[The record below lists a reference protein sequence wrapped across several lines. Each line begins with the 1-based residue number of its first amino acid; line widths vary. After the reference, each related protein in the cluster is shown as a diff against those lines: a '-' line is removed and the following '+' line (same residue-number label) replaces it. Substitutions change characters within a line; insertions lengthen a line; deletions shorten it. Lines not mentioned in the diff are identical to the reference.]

1 MQVCSLEKLKLPS
14 YMPGWKLDKI
24 CNQIRNKLS
33 PSTNVPDLEE
43 CSATVDGNNNNI
55 EVAMAIPD
63 AADAASSTG
72 VIGLS
77 QATSEWVF
85 IGLILALS
93 AAVAVLWI
101 EYKRLKKDKRTL
113 RNLLSQARHPVPT

>member
-1 MQVCSLEKLKLPS
+1 
-14 YMPGWKLDKI
+14 
-24 CNQIRNKLS
+24 
-33 PSTNVPDLEE
+33 
-43 CSATVDGNNNNI
+43 
-55 EVAMAIPD
+55 MAIPD
-63 AADAASSTG
+63 AVDASSTTG

-77 QATSEWVF
+77 HTTSEWVF

-113 RNLLSQARHPVPT
+113 RNLLSQACYIYIYPIPRLGHCCGSLTPILFIAGK

>member
-1 MQVCSLEKLKLPS
+1 
-14 YMPGWKLDKI
+14 
-24 CNQIRNKLS
+24 
-33 PSTNVPDLEE
+33 
-43 CSATVDGNNNNI
+43 
-55 EVAMAIPD
+55 MAIPD
-63 AADAASSTG
+63 AVDASSSTG

-77 QATSEWVF
+77 HTTSEWVF

-113 RNLLSQARHPVPT
+113 RNLLSQACYTYIPFLDLDTAVEA

>member
-1 MQVCSLEKLKLPS
+1 
-14 YMPGWKLDKI
+14 
-24 CNQIRNKLS
+24 
-33 PSTNVPDLEE
+33 
-43 CSATVDGNNNNI
+43 
-55 EVAMAIPD
+55 MAIPD

>member
-1 MQVCSLEKLKLPS
+1 M
-14 YMPGWKLDKI
+14 
-24 CNQIRNKLS
+24 
-33 PSTNVPDLEE
+33 THVPDSEE
-43 CSATVDGNNNNI
+43 CSAGVDGNNNNV

-63 AADAASSTG
+63 AVDASSTG

-77 QATSEWVF
+77 HTTSEWVF

-113 RNLLSQARHPVPT
+113 RNLLSQARYISHSTHS

>member
-1 MQVCSLEKLKLPS
+1 MTH
-14 YMPGWKLDKI
+14 I
-24 CNQIRNKLS
+24 
-33 PSTNVPDLEE
+33 PDLEE
-43 CSATVDGNNNNI
+43 CSAAVDGNNNI

-63 AADAASSTG
+63 ADASSTG
-72 VIGLS
+72 VMGLS
-77 QATSEWVF
+77 HTTSEWVF

-113 RNLLSQARHPVPT
+113 RNLLSQARYISHSTHS